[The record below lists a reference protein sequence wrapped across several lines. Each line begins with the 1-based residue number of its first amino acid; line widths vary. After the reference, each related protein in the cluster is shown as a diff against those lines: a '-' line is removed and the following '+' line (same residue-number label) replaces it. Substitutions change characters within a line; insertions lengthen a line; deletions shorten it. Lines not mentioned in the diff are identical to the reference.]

1 MESQENFDTLK
12 EKTKKKQSK
21 YFANL
26 RRTVDRLM
34 DEQDLS
40 VKDLIRM
47 SDLSPTAI
55 NSFLYDAE
63 LLDCKLSTAVGMSK
77 AFGLTIA
84 ELAETETISEEVLTI
99 VKAFRTLPVAE
110 QKLIAFLVSSFAHSH
125 EEHKSERNI
134 NVMIPECNCNGNMK
148 ETFDYELMNID
159 QIGDELIHRVFM
171 GIQIPCEHY
180 LPHYMQGQ
188 VLLIANDRDA
198 IGSENTV
205 IKVNDNLIITHRVVK
220 NGKAE
225 YYGIRDGLLHSG
237 EDDRIFVVGYIAKTI
252 KAENVK
258 WVKK

>member
-1 MESQENFDTLK
+1 MQNQENEK
-12 EKTKKKQSK
+12 IVIEKTKKKPSK
-21 YFANL
+21 YFVNL
-26 RRTVDRLM
+26 RRSVDRLM
-34 DEQDLS
+34 DEQDFS

-55 NSFLYDAE
+55 NSFLYDMD
-63 LLDCKLSTAVGMSK
+63 LLDCKLSTAVGMSR

-84 ELAETETISEEVLTI
+84 ELAETDTISEEVLTI
-99 VKAFRTLPVAE
+99 IRAFRTLPVAE
-110 QKLIAFLVSSFAHSH
+110 QKLIAFLVGSFAHTH

-134 NVMIPECNCNGNMK
+134 NVMIPQCNCNGNLK
-148 ETFDYELMNID
+148 ETFDYELLNID

-188 VLLIANDRDA
+188 VLLLANDRDA

-225 YYGIRDGLLHSG
+225 YYGIRDGVLRSE
-237 EDDRIFVVGYIAKTI
+237 EDDRIFIVGYIAKTI

>member
-1 MESQENFDTLK
+1 MKKSENEIFFD
-12 EKTKKKQSK
+12 EKLQKNQSK
-21 YFANL
+21 YFVNM
-26 RRTVDRLM
+26 RRNVDALM
-34 DEQDLS
+34 EEKGYTI
-40 VKDLIRM
+40 KDLTRI
-47 SDLSPTAI
+47 SGLSPTVVD
-55 NSFLYDAE
+55 SFLYKYD
-63 LLDCKLSTAVGMSK
+63 LQDCKLSTAVGMSR

-84 ELAETETISEEVLTI
+84 ELAETDTISEEVLTI
-99 VKAFRTLPVAE
+99 IRAFRTLPVAE
-110 QKLIAFLVSSFAHSH
+110 QKLIAFLVGSFAHTH

-134 NVMIPECNCNGNMK
+134 NVMIPQCNCNGNLK

-188 VLLIANDRDA
+188 VLLLANDRDA

-225 YYGIRDGLLHSG
+225 YYGIRDGVLRSE

-258 WVKK
+258 WIKK